1 MNSSYNDISRDNE
14 TAQFPPLAKPQSY
27 TPSNSVWGESNIYQ
41 QLIHIVFF
49 SDNGNHTRVRIPS
62 LPDKLDESNNIKET
76 SKLQVRP
83 KTIIQPLSSNDTQVK
98 IISVTVELT

>member
-1 MNSSYNDISRDNE
+1 M
-14 TAQFPPLAKPQSY
+14 
-27 TPSNSVWGESNIYQ
+27 
-41 QLIHIVFF
+41 IHIDF

-62 LPDKLDESNNIKET
+62 LPDKLDETNNIKET

-98 IISVTVELT
+98 IKIATNVKLTYSMILSFHMPPLASGQGLCDIDRV

>member
-1 MNSSYNDISRDNE
+1 MKISRDNE
-14 TAQFPPLAKPQSY
+14 TAQFPPLVKPQSY

-41 QLIHIVFF
+41 QLIHNVFF

-98 IISVTVELT
+98 IISVTIELVYD